1 MKRNLF
7 TFLLWNTMAAISIYV
22 TLSTP
27 VIKCFFE
34 VFHDEEEIRMII
46 AAILMFESLFVRAIA
61 NDLANLIFGKN
72 FRKDNESKYQTRL
85 PDDVNES
92 VLAKGTS
99 EAGISTPVELHE
111 VVFKKAL
118 FNYYNTKYL
127 GPYNYSSGEECVKD
141 AVLDAAKGRHL
152 KNEEINSVT
161 NEIMGYLD
169 HSALTHS
176 NPPLFEEWL
185 DYTYSCLEKIEI
197 NGLWD
202 YDFQSLVTRKLR
214 REGRNNKD
222 CNK

>member
-7 TFLLWNTMAAISIYV
+7 CILLWLFVASISIYV
-22 TLSTP
+22 PLSEPAVKIFGTYSN
-27 VIKCFFE
+27 
-34 VFHDEEEIRMII
+34 EEGKTW
-46 AAILMFESLFVRAIA
+46 VAIA
-61 NDLANLIFGKN
+61 WFFMLYSLSLRKVIINLADIFFGSDSMKN
-72 FRKDNESKYQTRL
+72 NESKYQTRL

-92 VLAKGTS
+92 VLAKGTP

-185 DYTYSCLEKIEI
+185 DYTYRGLEKIEM
-197 NGLWD
+197 D
-202 YDFQSLVTRKLR
+202 YNFQSLVTRKLR
-214 REGRNNKD
+214 REGRNNKG
-222 CNK
+222 CNR

>member
-7 TFLLWNTMAAISIYV
+7 CILLWLFVASISIYV
-22 TLSTP
+22 PLSEPAVKIFGTYSN
-27 VIKCFFE
+27 
-34 VFHDEEEIRMII
+34 EEGKTW
-46 AAILMFESLFVRAIA
+46 VAIA
-61 NDLANLIFGKN
+61 WFFMLYSLSLRKVIINLADIFFGSNSMKN
-72 FRKDNESKYQTRL
+72 NESKYQTQL
-85 PDDVNES
+85 PEDVKES
-92 VLAKGTS
+92 VLVKGTLES
-99 EAGISTPVELHE
+99 DISTPVDLHE
-111 VVFKKAL
+111 VVFKKAF

-185 DYTYSCLEKIEI
+185 DYTYRGLEKIEM
-197 NGLWD
+197 D

-214 REGRNNKD
+214 REGRNNKG
-222 CNK
+222 CNR